1 MKSSIRETI
10 REIVRLS
17 VSQPPLI
24 EADAYT
30 RKFGKRF
37 ELYKEFEK
45 FADVKSND
53 ICEYAFTMTSVAKVG
68 LNPRSEYDTPVGIY
82 FYPLTSANLHDLM
95 GDNLP
100 FAGDLEYV
108 SLVKLKDTFKW
119 LNVQSRDVKYRSHLS
134 KLYWKMIAKSIDE
147 IVSSS
152 PGWRK
157 RTEYLLDPSRKEDF
171 SDKSNEDLL
180 HSLSKTKGKHWDM
193 GDGARIFDYTY
204 FASRFAKKPAV
215 TWSKILSDFG
225 FHGIYDDGN
234 SVIHENEPSQLVA
247 FRREYVEVIGT
258 YRTQD
263 LRKSSKEKNEEL
275 SDEAISRLIWRETS
289 QQKFLNLYKKF
300 KDVAGET
307 TLYAFAYNPLTTQEM
322 LEELSNSKSSYA
334 LQGVA
339 SNPEASGALLEK
351 LASSEY
357 AEVRLAVARN
367 MSAPYEVLEYLSHD
381 PSFQVSYE
389 ASFSLK
395 KHNEFSEKQ
404 GRL

>member
-17 VSQPPLI
+17 

-37 ELYKEFEK
+37 KLYKEFEK
-45 FADVKSND
+45 FTDVKSND

-68 LNPRSEYDTPVGIY
+68 LNPRSEYDTPTGIY
-82 FYPLTSANLHDLM
+82 FYPLTSKNLSDLM
-95 GDNLP
+95 DDMLP

-108 SLVKLKDTFKW
+108 SLVKLKDTFRW
-119 LNVQSRDVKYRSHLS
+119 LNLQSNDMKYRSHLS
-134 KLYWKMIAKSIDE
+134 ARYLKMITKSIDE

-157 RTEYLLDPSRKEDF
+157 RAEYLLDPSRKEDF
-171 SDKSNEDLL
+171 SDESNEDLL
-180 HSLSKTKGKHWDM
+180 FSISKTKGKHWYM

-215 TWSKILSDFG
+215 TWSKILNDLG

-234 SVIHENEPSQLVA
+234 SVIHENEPSQLVS

-263 LRKSSKEKNEEL
+263 LRKSSKEKNEKS
-275 SDEAISRLIWRETS
+275 SDEAISRLIFKEKS
-289 QQKFLNLYKKF
+289 QQRFLDLYKRF
-300 KDVAGET
+300 KDVAGSL
-307 TLYAFAYNPLTTQEM
+307 TLYAFASSRLTTPEM
-322 LEELSNSKSSYA
+322 LEELSNSKSSYVIH
-334 LQGVA
+334 GVA
-339 SNPEASGALLEK
+339 SNPTSSETLLKK
-351 LASSEY
+351 LASSEHL
-357 AEVRLAVARN
+357 EVRLAVARN
-367 MSAPYEVLEYLSHD
+367 MSTSIEVLEDLSHD
-381 PSFQVSYE
+381 SIFQVRDE
-389 ASFSLK
+389 ALYSLE
-395 KHNEFSEKQ
+395 KHKEFSQKQ
-404 GRL
+404 GSL

>member
-17 VSQPPLI
+17 
-24 EADAYT
+24 EADTYT

-68 LNPRSEYDTPVGIY
+68 LNPRSEYDTPAGIY
-82 FYPLTSANLHDLM
+82 FYPLTSENLSDLM
-95 GDNLP
+95 DDTLP

-119 LNVQSRDVKYRSHLS
+119 LNVQSRDMKYRSHLS
-134 KLYWKMIAKSIDE
+134 ASYWKMIAKSIDE

-152 PGWRK
+152 PKWRE
-157 RTEYLLDPSRKEDF
+157 RAEMLLDRRGKEDF
-171 SDKSNEDLL
+171 SDESNEDLL
-180 HSLSKTKGKHWDM
+180 HSISKTKGRHWGM
-193 GDGARIFDYTY
+193 GDGGRIFDYTY

-215 TWSKILSDFG
+215 TWSKILSDLG

-234 SVIHENEPSQLVA
+234 GVIHENEPSQLVS

-263 LRKSSKEKNEEL
+263 LRKSSKEKHEEL
-275 SDEAISRLIWRETS
+275 SDEAISSLIWREKS
-289 QQKFLNLYKKF
+289 QQRFLNLYKKF
-300 KDVAGET
+300 KDVAGDV
-307 TLYAFAYNPLTTQEM
+307 TLHAFAQSNLATPEM
-322 LEELSNSKSSYA
+322 LEELSNSKFSYA
-334 LQGVA
+334 LRGVA
-339 SNPEASGALLEK
+339 VNPIVSEAILEK
-351 LASSEY
+351 LASSEHI
-357 AEVRLAVARN
+357 EVRLAVARN
-367 MSAPYEVLEYLSHD
+367 MSTSIEVLEDLSHD
-381 PSFQVSYE
+381 SSFQVRDE
-389 ASFSLK
+389 ALYSLE
-395 KHNEFSEKQ
+395 KHKRSSQKQ
-404 GRL
+404 GSL